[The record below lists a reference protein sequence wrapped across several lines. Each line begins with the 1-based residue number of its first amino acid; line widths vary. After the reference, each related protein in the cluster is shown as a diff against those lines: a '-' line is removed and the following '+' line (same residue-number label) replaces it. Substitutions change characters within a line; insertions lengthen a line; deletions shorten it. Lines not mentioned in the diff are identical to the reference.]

1 MRVWAQNSGCEQ
13 PESPTHSRWTTRYR
27 AGLKGAAGSG
37 KTADTR
43 TAGRRPRTAAKP
55 STGACRGFLG
65 VHVSTLAIDHD
76 LVFNPTPVATTTPT
90 YQRQSTEEII
100 DGRQQRVCMRTRYLI
115 ALLLLIP
122 LVDSFVLVAI
132 VGWGLLTLLQTVA
145 LVVLTGLLGMILVR
159 AEGRNTLAR
168 FQRKLASGSP
178 PTDELLDGGL
188 LIAAGAF
195 LLTPGL
201 VTDLIGFLLAIPI
214 TRYPIRAA
222 LKRWVVIPYID
233 KQTGGLG
240 TGKVWT
246 FGFPDPEQASNG
258 GNGFDI
264 GGTTQQTQQS
274 QRDQSEDD
282 IVDVDFERADEDERS
297 DS

>member
-1 MRVWAQNSGCEQ
+1 
-13 PESPTHSRWTTRYR
+13 
-27 AGLKGAAGSG
+27 
-37 KTADTR
+37 
-43 TAGRRPRTAAKP
+43 
-55 STGACRGFLG
+55 
-65 VHVSTLAIDHD
+65 
-76 LVFNPTPVATTTPT
+76 
-90 YQRQSTEEII
+90 
-100 DGRQQRVCMRTRYLI
+100 MRTRYLI

-122 LVDSFVLVAI
+122 LLDSFVLVAI
-132 VGWGLLTLLQTVA
+132 VGWGLLTWLQTVA

-246 FGFPDPEQASNG
+246 FGFPDPEQASDG
-258 GNGFDI
+258 GNPFTMGEQAQQS
-264 GGTTQQTQQS
+264 QQTQQS
-274 QRDQSEDD
+274 QREQSEDD
-282 IVDVDFERADEDERS
+282 IVDVDFETVDEDESRNGRS
-297 DS
+297 ES

>member
-1 MRVWAQNSGCEQ
+1 
-13 PESPTHSRWTTRYR
+13 
-27 AGLKGAAGSG
+27 
-37 KTADTR
+37 
-43 TAGRRPRTAAKP
+43 
-55 STGACRGFLG
+55 
-65 VHVSTLAIDHD
+65 
-76 LVFNPTPVATTTPT
+76 
-90 YQRQSTEEII
+90 
-100 DGRQQRVCMRTRYLI
+100 MRTRYLI

-132 VGWGLLTLLQTVA
+132 VGWGLLTWLQTVA

-168 FQRKLASGSP
+168 FQRKLGAGSP

-246 FGFPDPEQASNG
+246 FGFPDPEQASDG
-258 GNGFDI
+258 GNPFTMGEQAQQS
-264 GGTTQQTQQS
+264 QQT

-282 IVDVDFERADEDERS
+282 IVDVDFERADEDESRDGRS
-297 DS
+297 ES